1 MSQDPIFAP
10 SDFVAV
16 LNQTLDFAYPS
27 VLIRGEVAELR
38 IRKNRWVYF
47 KLVDS
52 TASVSFFGTVQQLSH
67 EVQEGMLF
75 QVRGFP
81 RLHQLYGFSVQVQFM
96 QPVGEGSIKKSADI
110 LIEKLK
116 KEGLFD
122 ASRKKFVEIPPQRIG
137 LITSAESAAY
147 QDVIKILNQ
156 RWGGLSIELI
166 DVHVQGESA
175 QNDIIDALYT
185 FEQQDVPP
193 DAVLITRG
201 GGSAED
207 LSVFSSEHV
216 TRAVAASSIPTVV
229 AVGHE
234 TDVSLAELAADMR
247 ASTPSNAA
255 ELLVPDRKDVG
266 EYVRQSR
273 ATLHSYLQRALR
285 SERDELVAQREQL
298 DASLLSC
305 LDWHKTN
312 LSRTKQIVRALD
324 PYELLQRGY
333 SIIRD
338 EVGQVIRSGSSL
350 QKKDLLSIRFHDA
363 DVGALVQSVHKN
375 SSK

>member
-16 LNQTLDFAYPS
+16 LNQTLDYAYPN
-27 VLIRGEVAELR
+27 VLIRGEVAEFR

-67 EVQEGMLF
+67 EVKEGMLF

-81 RLHQLYGFSVQVQFM
+81 RLHQLYGFSIQVQFM

-122 ASRKKFVEIPPQRIG
+122 ASHKKFVEVPPRRIG
-137 LITSAESAAY
+137 LITSVESAAY
-147 QDVIKILNQ
+147 HNVIKILNQ

-175 QNDIIDALYT
+175 QSDIIDALYT
-185 FEQQDVPP
+185 FEQQSTPP

-207 LSVFSSEHV
+207 LSVFSSEPV
-216 TRAVAASSIPTVV
+216 TRAVASCSIPTVV
-229 AVGHE
+229 AIGHE

-255 ELLVPDRKDVG
+255 ELLVPDRKDV
-266 EYVRQSR
+266 RQ
-273 ATLHSYLQRALR
+273 YLQQSQETLR
-285 SERDELVAQREQL
+285 LYSHRVLGSQRDELVEQRKQL
-298 DASLLSC
+298 DMLVLSC

-312 LSRTKQIVRALD
+312 LNRMKQIIMALD
-324 PYELLQRGY
+324 PNVLLQRGY
-333 SIIRD
+333 SVIRD
-338 EVGQVIRSGSSL
+338 EAGQVIRSGAML
-350 QKKDLLSIRFHDA
+350 QKEDLLAIQFSDA
-363 DVGALVQSVHKN
+363 DVNALVQSVHKR
-375 SSK
+375 SKK